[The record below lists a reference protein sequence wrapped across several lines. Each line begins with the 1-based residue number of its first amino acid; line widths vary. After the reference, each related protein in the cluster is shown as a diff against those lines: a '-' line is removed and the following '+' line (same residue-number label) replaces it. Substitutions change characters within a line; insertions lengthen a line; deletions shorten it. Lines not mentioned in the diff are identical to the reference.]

1 MATRNLIM
9 VVDRK
14 HSSKYPEGF
23 AIHPDLVCD
32 KSYVNMYMHHDGYP
46 EWQGVQIANWLLA
59 GNNGCMD
66 GARLASKL
74 VHDMY
79 YNSCYLYP
87 DAQQIDHEYRYVI
100 WSGDKDKIHVSC
112 WNMYSSKCVFVL
124 KPEKIISKYMEDM
137 EYTDFANGETRC
149 EYSGLRST
157 NSYKENNTEEI
168 AKYNKVR
175 SSAQRIIDIL
185 TSDTN

>member
-23 AIHPDLVCD
+23 AIHPDLVND

-79 YNSCYLYP
+79 YDSCYLYNSA
-87 DAQQIDHEYRYVI
+87 DRIDHEYRYII
-100 WSGDKDKIHVSC
+100 WTDHRGWDDELIETHQKALSWFRTV
-112 WNMYSSKCVFVL
+112 NPQAYMVL
-124 KPEKIISKYMEDM
+124 LD
-137 EYTDFANGETRC
+137 
-149 EYSGLRST
+149 
-157 NSYKENNTEEI
+157 
-168 AKYNKVR
+168 
-175 SSAQRIIDIL
+175 
-185 TSDTN
+185 

>member
-23 AIHPDLVCD
+23 AIHPDLVN
-32 KSYVNMYMHHDGYP
+32 KHSYVNMYMHHDGYP

-66 GARLASKL
+66 GSRLSSKL

-79 YNSCYLYP
+79 YDSCLLDNLLP
-87 DAQQIDHEYRYVI
+87 
-100 WSGDKDKIHVSC
+100 S
-112 WNMYSSKCVFVL
+112 
-124 KPEKIISKYMEDM
+124 ISAE
-137 EYTDFANGETRC
+137 
-149 EYSGLRST
+149 LR
-157 NSYKENNTEEI
+157 
-168 AKYNKVR
+168 
-175 SSAQRIIDIL
+175 Q
-185 TSDTN
+185 

>member
-23 AIHPDLVCD
+23 AIHPDLVN
-32 KSYVNMYMHHDGYP
+32 KHSYVNMYMHHDGYP

-59 GNNGCMD
+59 G
-66 GARLASKL
+66 KL

-79 YNSCYLYP
+79 YDSCYLY
-87 DAQQIDHEYRYVI
+87 DSADRIDHEYRYII

-124 KPEKIISKYMEDM
+124 KPEKIISKYMDDM
-137 EYTDFANGETRC
+137 DYTDFAAGETRNGDKSWNKDDIA
-149 EYSGLRST
+149 EYNRIRSH
-157 NSYKENNTEEI
+157 
-168 AKYNKVR
+168 
-175 SSAQRIIDIL
+175 AQRIVDIL
-185 TSDTN
+185 TNEDYD

>member
-23 AIHPDLVCD
+23 AIHPDLVN
-32 KSYVNMYMHHDGYP
+32 KHSYVNMYMHHDGYP

-79 YNSCYLYP
+79 YDSCYLYP
-87 DAQQIDHEYRYVI
+87 DAGNIDHEYRYVI

-124 KPEKIISKYMEDM
+124 KPEKIISKYMTDM
-137 EYTDFANGETRC
+137 DYTDFSNGEKRIDDC
-149 EYSGLRST
+149 FKQEYS
-157 NSYKENNTEEI
+157 KKEI
-168 AKYNKVR
+168 ADFNGVMSHARK
-175 SSAQRIIDIL
+175 IIDIL
-185 TSDTN
+185 TQED

>member
-23 AIHPDLVCD
+23 AIHPDLVN
-32 KSYVNMYMHHDGYP
+32 KHSYVNMYMHHDGYP

-59 GNNGCMD
+59 KNNGCMD

-79 YNSCYLYP
+79 YDSCYLYNSA
-87 DAQQIDHEYRYVI
+87 DRIDHEYRYII

-112 WNMYSSKCVFVL
+112 WNMYSNECVFVL
-124 KPEKIISKYMEDM
+124 KPEKIISKYMGDYD
-137 EYTDFANGETRC
+137 YTDFANGEKRLMK
-149 EYSGLRST
+149 SQDP
-157 NSYKENNTEEI
+157 NFNPHINKKEI

-175 SSAQRIIDIL
+175 ANAQKIIDIL
-185 TSDTN
+185 THED

>member
-23 AIHPDLVCD
+23 AIHPDLVND

-59 GNNGCMD
+59 KNNGCMD

-79 YNSCYLYP
+79 YDSCYLYN
-87 DAQQIDHEYRYVI
+87 DANRIDHEYRYII

-112 WNMYSSKCVFVL
+112 WNMYSSECVFVL
-124 KPEKIISKYMEDM
+124 KPQV
-137 EYTDFANGETRC
+137 
-149 EYSGLRST
+149 LRRFR
-157 NSYKENNTEEI
+157 NS
-168 AKYNKVR
+168 
-175 SSAQRIIDIL
+175 DCFL
-185 TSDTN
+185 